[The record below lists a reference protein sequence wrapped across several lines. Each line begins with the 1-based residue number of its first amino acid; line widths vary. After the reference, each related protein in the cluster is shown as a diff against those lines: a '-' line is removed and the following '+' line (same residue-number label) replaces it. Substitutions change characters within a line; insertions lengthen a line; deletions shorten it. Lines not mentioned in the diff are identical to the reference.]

1 MEPKK
6 HESLDLERKR
16 PLFFNIGL
24 AIALSLTILAFNW
37 KAEYKLIDLEPKN
50 EIFEDTYIIPATKI
64 SEPEPPKP
72 KVEKKEVK
80 KSLQPPI
87 IVETDE
93 LEEDT
98 KELLNLDQNESKD
111 EDFDLSGVIDDI
123 GEELPEEVLDFVEEM
138 PSYPGGIQAF
148 YQYVSK
154 NMDYPARARRMGIE
168 GKVFVQFVIDTD
180 GTITAVETVKG
191 LGAGLD
197 EEAARVLAEAP
208 KWNPGKQRG
217 RAVKVRM
224 ILPINFSLN

>member
-37 KAEYKLIDLEPKN
+37 KAEYKLIDLEPKD

-87 IVETDE
+87 IVESNVV
-93 LEEDT
+93 EDI
-98 KELLNLDQNESKD
+98 LNEP
-111 EDFDLSGVIDDI
+111 VIDIESDLDDLI
-123 GEELPEEVLDFVEEM
+123 EEAD
-138 PSYPGGIQAF
+138 G
-148 YQYVSK
+148 
-154 NMDYPARARRMGIE
+154 PAIE
-168 GKVFVQFVIDTD
+168 D
-180 GTITAVETVKG
+180 VETTFEIV
-191 LGAGLD
+191 
-197 EEAARVLAEAP
+197 ETMP
-208 KWNPGKQRG
+208 
-217 RAVKVRM
+217 
-224 ILPINFSLN
+224 